1 MLDYYHI
8 LGITSTAS
16 PKEIVAAYRT
26 KCKLLHPDVNPR
38 ADATA
43 QMQLVNE
50 AHQVLS
56 DSILRQQYD
65 AQYGYSARH
74 DINSPE
80 QYDDDDSVG
89 YGPAWWEEVYRPP
102 AWHEKPID
110 DWCEKHKDD
119 RKKTRIL
126 GWFWDVV
133 CGLLFGMVLRIP
145 GWFWYVVYGLF
156 LGIVIV
162 RIVIPVIWG
171 IIELFKILVY

>member
-1 MLDYYHI
+1 MLDYYLI

-50 AHQVLS
+50 AYQVLS
-56 DSILRQQYD
+56 DSILRRQYD
-65 AQYGYSARH
+65 AQYGYSSKGGA
-74 DINSPE
+74 
-80 QYDDDDSVG
+80 DSSTD
-89 YGPAWWEEVYRPP
+89 YAQEFYNTTWWYQTYRQPS
-102 AWHEKPID
+102 WYEHPID
-110 DWCEKHKDD
+110 DWYAKHKYD
-119 RKKTRIL
+119 KKIH
-126 GWFWDVV
+126 
-133 CGLLFGMVLRIP
+133 IP
-145 GWFWYVVYGLF
+145 RWFWYVVYGLF